1 MSILSIFVNYYE
13 SLLRG
18 LAVTVHLAIICWVC
32 GLLLG
37 TAAGYGGFYYSK
49 ALGQSIRSSAFLL
62 SSIPFLVLLYWC
74 HYPLQEILNIV
85 VDPFI
90 TAAVLLSIV
99 NTVGVADITLK
110 SLLSFPSQYLEVA
123 KISGLRPNTI
133 RSKIIFPLLLRTSL
147 PPILMLQIQVLQM
160 TLFASLISVNEVFRE
175 AQRINSMIYRPIE
188 IYTTMALLFIG
199 ICAPVNFAAKM
210 LRDKYI
216 FDLSEK

>member
-1 MSILSIFVNYYE
+1 
-13 SLLRG
+13 
-18 LAVTVHLAIICWVC
+18 
-32 GLLLG
+32 LLLG

-99 NTVGVADITLK
+99 NTVGVADIILK

-123 KISGLRPNTI
+123 KISGLRPTTI

-188 IYTTMALLFIG
+188 IYTTMALLFIA